1 MSHTPPPVL
10 DHGRVLEYAV
20 LNDRVEY
27 SGHSLLFV
35 DGKEV
40 GPVPRIAICQSLNN
54 PDIVLL
60 HCDNDWNVL
69 GAGIFNSA
77 GEAKSRAEK
86 TYPGVA
92 TCWIKSHFT
101 NEQVSKHL
109 EEIWNGLHC
118 VFCGKMPYEVERLIE
133 KSGVGICDSCIEEL
147 YQMLREDPEGPKK

>member
-1 MSHTPPPVL
+1 MAVGAESLGDLQPDGHLLALPLLAMPSKCNQIVRERNIMRMSHTPPPVL

-27 SGHSLLFV
+27 SGHSLPFV

-40 GPVPRIAICQSLNN
+40 GPVPRLAICQSLNN

-60 HCDNDWNVL
+60 HCDDDWNVL

-101 NEQVSKHL
+101 N
-109 EEIWNGLHC
+109 
-118 VFCGKMPYEVERLIE
+118 P
-133 KSGVGICDSCIEEL
+133 
-147 YQMLREDPEGPKK
+147 